1 VFTMKVWEM
10 TSTDKNKS
18 EFSGWSFGEIR
29 RIPEFGALVAFL
41 ALFVFFGISAPSF
54 FTIRNITSLLTIT
67 AELGIMTVGISFL
80 MIGGEIDLSVSGVYA
95 MAGFIFVTL
104 ANIFTFSAS
113 SLVAL
118 VIALLVSV
126 FVGFINSRV
135 VLRGSIPSFIATLG
149 MMMFLRGILLGITG
163 GRSIS
168 YTGDGLVPTLL
179 TGIMPYRFR
188 PSHFWFIAV
197 VIVFSFVL
205 NRTIFG
211 NRVFATGGKKLAA
224 YTMGVNINRV
234 KTVCFM
240 ISSAL
245 AGLSGVIAISRFN
258 LANVSFGQ
266 GMELE
271 AIAAAVIGGT
281 LMTGG
286 YGSIIGAAF
295 GAAIMGMVRTGL
307 VMAGVPSY
315 WYNAFVGVI
324 LVIAAVVNLKLRS
337 AVLGEVE

>member
-1 VFTMKVWEM
+1 MLTMKTQET
-10 TSTDKNKS
+10 TSAEEAALSKWNLRDLRK
-18 EFSGWSFGEIR
+18 
-29 RIPEFGALVAFL
+29 IPEFGALVAFL
-41 ALFVFFGISAPSF
+41 ALFIFFAIFAPRF
-54 FTIRNITSLLTIT
+54 FSLRNITSLLTIT

-80 MIGGEIDLSVSGVYA
+80 MVSGEIDLSVSGVYA

-104 ANIFTFSAS
+104 ANIFTFPLG

-118 VIALLVSV
+118 VVALLISISI
-126 FVGFINSRV
+126 GFINSRV
-135 VLRGSIPSFIATLG
+135 VLRGGIPSFIATLG

-168 YTGDGLVPTLL
+168 YAGDSLVPSLL
-179 TGIMPYRFR
+179 TGIMAYRFR
-188 PSHFWFIAV
+188 PSHFWFIALV
-197 VIVFSFVL
+197 VIFSFIL
-205 NRTIFG
+205 NRTVFG
-211 NRVFATGGKKLAA
+211 NRVFATGGKRQAA
-224 YTMGVNINRV
+224 YTMGVNVNRV
-234 KTVCFM
+234 KTACFM
-240 ISSAL
+240 ISAAL
-245 AGLSGVIAISRFN
+245 AGLSGAIAISRFN

-295 GAAIMGMVRTGL
+295 GAGIMGMVRTGL

-324 LVIAAVVNLKLRS
+324 LVIAAIVNLKLRS
-337 AVLGEVE
+337 AVLGE